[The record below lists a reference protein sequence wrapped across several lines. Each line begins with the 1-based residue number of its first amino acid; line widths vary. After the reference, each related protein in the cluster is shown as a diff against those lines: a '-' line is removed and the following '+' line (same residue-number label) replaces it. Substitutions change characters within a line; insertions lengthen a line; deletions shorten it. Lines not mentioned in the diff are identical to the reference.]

1 MYTIVAYFGVAK
13 MSNVVNDGF
22 NHKKN
27 VFIISNRS
35 KEIAEAI
42 INRLGRGATY
52 IDGEGAYIHET
63 RKVIFCVVKLTQ
75 VARLKDLV
83 SQLDPDAFMIVQ
95 DARDVMGRGFTR
107 EKNHNIKRPI
117 DLQ

>member
-1 MYTIVAYFGVAK
+1 MGK
-13 MSNVVNDGF
+13 G
-22 NHKKN
+22 
-27 VFIISNRS
+27 
-35 KEIAEAI
+35 
-42 INRLGRGATY
+42 L
-52 IDGEGAYIHET
+52 
-63 RKVIFCVVKLTQ
+63 KVIFCVVKLTQ

>member
-1 MYTIVAYFGVAK
+1 MIK
-13 MSNVVNDGF
+13 R
-22 NHKKN
+22 KN
-27 VFIISNRS
+27 VFIISNQS

-52 IDGEGAYIHET
+52 IDGEGAYTHET

-95 DARDVMGRGFTR
+95 DARDVMGRAYPG
-107 EKNHNIKRPI
+107 KNHNIKRPI